1 MGKNLESAL
10 ANINKKF
17 GQGTIMTL
25 GEQIP
30 VQQNL
35 LSSGSL
41 LIDKALGGGIPIGYK
56 DRGGTGRIVE
66 VFGVES
72 SGKSTLALQFAAECQ
87 KEGGTVAYVDVENA
101 LDTTYAK
108 KLGVDT
114 DAMIFTQPSSAEQ
127 ALEIVRMLADSGEV
141 NLVIVDSVAALAP
154 QAELDGE
161 MGDVTIG
168 QLARLMSKSLRVLAG
183 LLNEK
188 TCSVIFINQLR
199 EKINTGF
206 SMGDPTT
213 TSGGRAL
220 KYYASQRIELRKTTA
235 IKNGDQVIGNNVKV
249 KIVKNKIAPPMKV
262 VEVPMI
268 FGEGFARGDDEILEL
283 AFDYELIQK
292 AGSWYA
298 THDGQRF
305 QGKSAVKEYYK
316 ANPELIAYLKENVI
330 RLIKGEEI
338 PQEFSINP
346 KTGEVIM

>member
-25 GEQIP
+25 GEQPPI
-30 VQQNL
+30 QQNL

-41 LIDKALGGGIPIGYK
+41 LIDKALGGGIAF
-56 DRGGTGRIVE
+56 GRIVE
-66 VFGVES
+66 LYGVES
-72 SGKSTLALQFAAECQ
+72 SGKSTLSLQFAAECQ
-87 KEGGTVAYVDVENA
+87 RNGGKVAYVDVENA

-114 DAMIFTQPSSAEQ
+114 DAMIFTQPSSGEQ
-127 ALEIVRMLADSGEV
+127 ALEIVDMLAQTGEV
-141 NLVIVDSVAALAP
+141 NLIIVDSVAALTP

-168 QLARLMSKSLRVLAG
+168 LQARLLSKACRKLVGSI
-183 LLNEK
+183 NEK
-188 TCSVIFINQLR
+188 NCAVIFINQIR
-199 EKINTGF
+199 EKVSTGF
-206 SMGDPTT
+206 SMGPSETT
-213 TSGGRAL
+213 TGGRAL
-220 KYYASQRIELRKTTA
+220 KFFASQRIELRKTTA

-249 KIVKNKIAPPMKV
+249 KIVKNKIAPPMRV

-268 FGEGFARGDDEILEL
+268 FGEGFSAKDEAIDL
-283 AFDYELIQK
+283 AIDYDLIQK
-292 AGSWYA
+292 AGAWFT

-305 QGKSAVKEYYK
+305 QGKEAVKAYYNE
-316 ANPELIAYLKENVI
+316 NPELAADLKAKVKAKLNGTE
-330 RLIKGEEI
+330 LEPDYEI
-338 PQEFSINP
+338 NE

>member
-25 GEQIP
+25 GEQLP

-41 LIDKALGGGIPIGYK
+41 LIDKALGGGIAF
-56 DRGGTGRIVE
+56 GRIVE
-66 VFGVES
+66 LYGVES
-72 SGKSTLALQFAAECQ
+72 SGKSTLSLQFAAECQ
-87 KEGGTVAYVDVENA
+87 KNGGKVAYVDVENA

-114 DAMIFTQPSSAEQ
+114 DAMLFTQPSSGEQ
-127 ALEIVRMLADSGEV
+127 ALEIVDVLAQTGEV
-141 NLVIVDSVAALAP
+141 NLIIVDSVAALTP

-168 QLARLMSKSLRVLAG
+168 LQARLLSKACRKLVGSI
-183 LLNEK
+183 NEK
-188 TCSVIFINQLR
+188 NCAVIFINQIR
-199 EKINTGF
+199 EKVSTGF
-206 SMGDPTT
+206 SMGPSETT
-213 TSGGRAL
+213 TGGRAL
-220 KYYASQRIELRKTTA
+220 KFFASQRIELRKTTA

-249 KIVKNKIAPPMKV
+249 KIVKNKIAPPMRV

-268 FGEGFARGDDEILEL
+268 FCEGFSAKDEVIDL
-283 AFDYELIQK
+283 AIDYDLIQK
-292 AGSWYA
+292 AGAWFT

-305 QGKSAVKEYYK
+305 QGKEAIKAYYSE
-316 ANPELIAYLKENVI
+316 NPELAEDLKVKVKAKLNGTE
-330 RLIKGEEI
+330 LEPTYEI
-338 PQEFSINP
+338 NE

>member
-25 GEQIP
+25 GEQVP

-41 LIDKALGGGIPIGYK
+41 LIDKALGGGIAFS
-56 DRGGTGRIVE
+56 RIVE

-87 KEGGTVAYVDVENA
+87 KNGGKVAYVDVENA

-114 DAMIFTQPSSAEQ
+114 DAMLFTQPSSGEQ
-127 ALEIVRMLADSGEV
+127 ALEIVDILVQTGEV
-141 NLVIVDSVAALAP
+141 NLIIVDSVAALTP

-161 MGDVTIG
+161 MGDATIG
-168 QLARLMSKSLRVLAG
+168 LQARLLSKACRKLVGSI
-183 LLNEK
+183 NEK
-188 TCSVIFINQLR
+188 NCAVIFINQIR
-199 EKINTGF
+199 EKVSTGF
-206 SMGDPTT
+206 SMGPSETT
-213 TSGGRAL
+213 TGGRAL
-220 KYYASQRIELRKTTA
+220 KFFASQRIELRKTTA